1 MATDHL
7 KEILILRFYYNTRL
21 PGYCCCCCYS
31 DAGTALAGYD
41 TVTTI
46 RGFIITDYYF
56 AFLYPAIKIF
66 SVLL

>member
-1 MATDHL
+1 MTTDHL

-21 PGYCCCCCYS
+21 LSYCCCYS
-31 DAGTALAGYD
+31 DAGAALAGYY